1 MCSKRY
7 AFVLFSVLVVL
18 SMVLM
23 GAAPAVP
30 NRAEVKNP
38 DTFIV
43 AHYGEPESLDPAYTY
58 ETSGGAIEY
67 NIYDSLVAFNKEK
80 ADDFVPALAEKWT
93 LSPDGLT
100 YTFDIRQGVKFHSG
114 DELKPSDIAYS
125 FQRGMLQDR
134 VDGPQTLFLDPILGV
149 TTILDKVNEVG
160 KLGYED
166 ASQIDL
172 TGSAT
177 ITATAG
183 ASGASPVTDPVAIKK
198 AAEDTC
204 KLLQQQVSADDSAG
218 TVTLKL
224 SKPAPWF
231 LQVVAQQW
239 SGALSKAWQTKE
251 GDWDGDCATW
261 TKWHNP
267 AADQSVLF
275 NKANGT
281 GPYKLD
287 HWTPGEEIVLTA
299 NDDYW
304 RTEPAWPG
312 GPSGAP
318 KIKRVVLRLV
328 EEWGTRFA
336 MLQAGDADY
345 ADVDAAFY
353 PQADTLV
360 KTVYKGLDEQAPSVE
375 GDANGVLKVF
385 GDLPSPE
392 MTAAMFN
399 FAINTEG
406 GNQFIGSGKLDGNGV
421 PADFFSDIHVRKGF
435 EYAYDWDAHIK
446 EALQGEA
453 IQPKGPILQGMLGYD
468 DAQPT
473 YTHDLEKA
481 KAEFQQAWGGKLWDT
496 GFDLQLAYNTG
507 NDLRRI
513 AAEIIK
519 QNIESINPK
528 FKVEVQNIPWAQFL
542 PLRTQG
548 KLPILISG
556 WLEDYHDPSN
566 WVQPFMDPV
575 SGSYARAQHFPA
587 EMAAEFSD
595 LIQQGVSS
603 VDPKVREPIYKKLQN
618 LAYENA
624 ISIFLFQPLRRRY
637 FQDWVHGWY
646 FNPLQPEPYANIYTL
661 TKQ

>member
-1 MCSKRY
+1 MFSKKR

-18 SMVLM
+18 SMISM
-23 GAAPAVP
+23 GAAPAQP
-30 NRAEVKNP
+30 SRAEVKNP

-58 ETSGGAIEY
+58 ETTGSAIEY
-67 NIYDSLVAFNKEK
+67 NLYDGLIAFNREK
-80 ADDFVPALAEKWT
+80 ADEFVPALAEKWA
-93 LSPDGLT
+93 LSSDGLN
-100 YTFDIRQGVKFHSG
+100 YTFNVRKGVKFHSG
-114 DELKPSDIAYS
+114 DELTPGDVAYS
-125 FQRGMLQDR
+125 FQRSMLQDR
-134 VDGPQTLFLDPILGV
+134 VDGPQTLLLDPILGV

-166 ASQIDL
+166 ASTIDL
-172 TGSAT
+172 TGGAA
-177 ITATAG
+177 ITGTA
-183 ASGASPVTDPVAIKK
+183 PVTSTAAATPDAIKK

-204 KLLQQQVSADDSAG
+204 KLLQQAVSADDAAG

-231 LQVVAQQW
+231 LQVLAQ
-239 SGALSKAWQTKE
+239 SFGAVVSRAWQAKQ

-261 TKWHNP
+261 PKWHNP
-267 AADQSVLF
+267 AADKSVLF

-287 HWTPGEEIVLTA
+287 HWTPGEEIVLVA

-304 RTEPAWPG
+304 RKEPAWTG

-318 KIKRVVLRLV
+318 SIKRVVLKLV
-328 EEWGTRFA
+328 EEWGTRFS
-336 MLQAGDADY
+336 MFQARDADY
-345 ADVDAAFY
+345 GDVDAAFY

-360 KTVYKGLDEQAPSVE
+360 KTIFKGVDDQAPSVA
-375 GDANGVLKVF
+375 GATDGVLNVYR
-385 GDLPSPE
+385 DLLSPE
-392 MTAAMFN
+392 MTGAMFN

-406 GNQFIGSGKLDGNGV
+406 GNPFIGSGKLDGSGI
-421 PADFFSDIHVRKGF
+421 PADFFSDIHVRKAF
-435 EYAYDWDAHIK
+435 EYCYDWDAHIK

-453 IQPKGPILQGMLGYD
+453 IQPKGPILKGMLGYD
-468 DAQPT
+468 DAQAT
-473 YTHDLEKA
+473 YAHDLDKC
-481 KAEFQQAWGGKLWDT
+481 KTEFQAAWSGKVWDT
-496 GFDLQLAYNTG
+496 GFDLQLVYNTG

-519 QNIESINPK
+519 KNVESISPK
-528 FKVEVQNIPWAQFL
+528 FKVTVQNLPWASFL
-542 PLRTQG
+542 EVRTSG

-575 SGSYARAQHFPA
+575 SGSYARAQHLPKDLADKFA
-587 EMAAEFSD
+587 D

-603 VDPKVREPIYKKLQN
+603 VDPKVREPIYKNLQS

-624 ISIFLFQPLRRRY
+624 ITIFLYEPLRRRY
-637 FQDWVHGWY
+637 FQDWIHGWY
-646 FNPLQPEPYANIYTL
+646 FNPLHPEPYANIYAL
-661 TKQ
+661 KKG